1 MSRLIHIVYNQSRL
15 FRREI
20 YFDSIQFCDQDPAAA
35 NGSRLHFYFPP
46 MFSGQP
52 KNRRIGMGI
61 FQGNGGKR
69 EFHSIPF
76 RQEKAVRNP
85 DIIRPHSQKAC
96 DQRLIRAMSDAR
108 SSKGTMQK
116 DFRLHHMVLK

>member
-52 KNRRIGMGI
+52 QNRRIGMGI

-69 EFHSIPF
+69 EFHSVLF